1 MSSPGKGGLNSFR
14 FALHSNSHG
23 YHLTHSNSAINS
35 FVKEDLEDI
44 RMKQQIS
51 VFAHDLVGN
60 HECTEY
66 CEEIYEDIQQG
77 KQRYATRLLTFVTG
91 FGGPEMERFFRMHSR
106 EFQKIFEEKFLLYYT
121 MRFDVQNPYVRLN
134 SPVQT
139 YLGAGDASPQESLN
153 ISWDDWTGQRMEAG
167 ARLPTSRPRPSAVT
181 QAECSDYGGGMYP
194 QTCPAV
200 LPFKFVKQ
208 SSSAQAAGGKT
219 NVSETSSD
227 TQQVPKEVALAL
239 SGIEQKFQGMD
250 RRLSD
255 LNALMEK
262 MEQLCVSKNQL
273 PTVSAASVEQGEHAD
288 SEGGSQEDFPGI
300 TGEGNVQAQVA
311 SVVVP
316 PGQNETE
323 QPAAILNDA
332 QGGGMS
338 TLELS
343 ALLQES
349 TPAPICNSN
358 DAVLSAGTPPP
369 EQPPL
374 MNLSEMVSRMMNQ
387 AGAAV
392 AEQPVSPLTDS
403 VRYALPGVD
412 LPPAPPTTMLDQM
425 RLLQRNPGLAML
437 CFPPAQ
443 GQQRDTVR
451 HEAAVT
457 DAAYGTISAFQTEPH
472 EPADKEQTRGIASMQ
487 V

>member
-167 ARLPTSRPRPSAVT
+167 ARLPTSKRMPTAVS
-181 QAECSDYGGGMYP
+181 QA
-194 QTCPAV
+194 V
-200 LPFKFVKQ
+200 
-208 SSSAQAAGGKT
+208 
-219 NVSETSSD
+219 
-227 TQQVPKEVALAL
+227 
-239 SGIEQKFQGMD
+239 
-250 RRLSD
+250 
-255 LNALMEK
+255 
-262 MEQLCVSKNQL
+262 
-273 PTVSAASVEQGEHAD
+273 
-288 SEGGSQEDFPGI
+288 
-300 TGEGNVQAQVA
+300 
-311 SVVVP
+311 
-316 PGQNETE
+316 
-323 QPAAILNDA
+323 
-332 QGGGMS
+332 
-338 TLELS
+338 
-343 ALLQES
+343 
-349 TPAPICNSN
+349 
-358 DAVLSAGTPPP
+358 
-369 EQPPL
+369 
-374 MNLSEMVSRMMNQ
+374 
-387 AGAAV
+387 
-392 AEQPVSPLTDS
+392 
-403 VRYALPGVD
+403 
-412 LPPAPPTTMLDQM
+412 
-425 RLLQRNPGLAML
+425 
-437 CFPPAQ
+437 
-443 GQQRDTVR
+443 
-451 HEAAVT
+451 
-457 DAAYGTISAFQTEPH
+457 
-472 EPADKEQTRGIASMQ
+472 
-487 V
+487 